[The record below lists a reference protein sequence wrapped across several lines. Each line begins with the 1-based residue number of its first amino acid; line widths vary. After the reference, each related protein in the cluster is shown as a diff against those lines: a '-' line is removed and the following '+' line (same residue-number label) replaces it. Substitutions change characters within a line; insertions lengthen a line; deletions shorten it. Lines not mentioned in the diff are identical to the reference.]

1 MSVFIIAEA
10 GVNHNGDADRAL
22 RMVDAAHAAG
32 ADAVKFQTFSADK
45 LAAPGAEKAD
55 YQKRETG
62 GGGQH
67 AMLRALEMSEDLHH
81 RLIARCG
88 EVGVEF
94 MSTPFDEEAADFLVD
109 AGMARIKV
117 PSGEIVNHPFLRHLA
132 ALDRPLIVST
142 GMATMDEITEAVAVI
157 ADTRATNGLTAPLRD
172 VLTILHCTSNYPAA
186 PSDVNL
192 RAMRTIGEA
201 TGLPVGYSDH
211 TLGLAV
217 STAAVALGAVVIE
230 KHFTLDPTLPGPD
243 HRASLT
249 VDELTALVRQI
260 RDVEAAL
267 GSAVKA
273 PTEAELP
280 VRAVARRSVMART
293 ALPAGHRLSLEDLIL
308 LRPAS
313 GIAPRHRDEL
323 PGRTLRTAVEAGQP
337 LTWELLA

>member
-1 MSVFIIAEA
+1 LSVFIIAEA

-22 RMVDAAHAAG
+22 AMVDAAKAAG

-62 GGGQH
+62 EGNQH
-67 AMLRALEMSEDLHH
+67 AMLKALEMSEALHD
-81 RLIARCG
+81 RLIARCR

-94 MSTPFDEEAADFLVD
+94 MSTPFDEEAADFLVG

-132 ALDRPLIVST
+132 AKDRPLIVST
-142 GMATMDEITEAVAVI
+142 GMATLEEIREAVAVI
-157 ADTRATNGLTAPLRD
+157 AETRATHGFTAPMAEA
-172 VLTILHCTSNYPAA
+172 VTILHCTSNYPAA

-217 STAAVALGAVVIE
+217 STAAVALGATVI
-230 KHFTLDPTLPGPD
+230 
-243 HRASLT
+243 
-249 VDELTALVRQI
+249 
-260 RDVEAAL
+260 
-267 GSAVKA
+267 
-273 PTEAELP
+273 
-280 VRAVARRSVMART
+280 
-293 ALPAGHRLSLEDLIL
+293 
-308 LRPAS
+308 
-313 GIAPRHRDEL
+313 
-323 PGRTLRTAVEAGQP
+323 
-337 LTWELLA
+337 